1 MLKPKSMNFRRCV
14 AALLVLSP
22 LAANGQRPHE
32 PGFPA
37 GIRIAA
43 EARGEAAI
51 VALGARLPEIAAFH
65 GKSPQQLR
73 RIFQTDNSLWVNP
86 EGRLC
91 YTC

>member
-1 MLKPKSMNFRRCV
+1 MIFRRFITV
-14 AALLVLSP
+14 LLTLCP
-22 LAANGQRPHE
+22 LAASGQKPHE

-43 EARGEAAI
+43 KARGEAAI
-51 VALGARLPEIAAFH
+51 VALGARLPEIAAFR

-73 RIFQTDNSLWVNP
+73 RIFQTDNSLWLNP